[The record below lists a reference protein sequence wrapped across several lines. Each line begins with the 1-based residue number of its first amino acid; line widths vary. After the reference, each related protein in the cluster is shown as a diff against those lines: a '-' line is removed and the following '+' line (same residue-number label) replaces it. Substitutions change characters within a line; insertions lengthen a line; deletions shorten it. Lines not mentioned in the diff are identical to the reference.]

1 MKQVIVELGNR
12 SYPIY
17 IGAGLLPRAVDLIG
31 TQLSEQTLIVS
42 NTVVAPL
49 YLETLLDGLT
59 GMQARTLIIEDGE
72 RHKTMETLNGIITR
86 LLEQQFNRTC
96 TLIALGGGV
105 IGDLTGFAAA
115 CYQRGVR
122 YIQVPTTLLA
132 QVDSAVGGKTAVNH
146 ALGKN
151 MIGAFHQPAAVL
163 CDTDVLASLPAREFR
178 AGVAEI
184 IKYGLINDA
193 PFFGWLEDNME
204 GLIQRD
210 AACLSHAIQVSC
222 RNKAGI
228 VARDE
233 RESGLRATLNLGHTF
248 GHAIET
254 ALSYRTW
261 LHGEAVAAGISM
273 AAHLS
278 VKATGFTES
287 DALRVNSLLEK
298 AGLPVGLP
306 DAVRREQL
314 RELMAVDKKTRH
326 GRLHLVLLREIG
338 KAVVTPEF
346 DEADTGVLFG
356 VGKDYPRGTVSLPV
370 NNKDHKIGC

>member
-1 MKQVIVELGNR
+1 MKQVVVELGNR

-17 IGAGLLPRAVDLIG
+17 IGAGLLQRAADLIG
-31 TQLSEQTLIVS
+31 TRLSEQTLVVS
-42 NTVVAPL
+42 NTIVAPL

-59 GMQARTLIIEDGE
+59 GIQARTLIVEDGE
-72 RHKTMETLNGIITR
+72 RLKTAETMNGIITR

-105 IGDLTGFAAA
+105 IGDVTGFAAA

-146 ALGKN
+146 KLGKN

-163 CDTDVLASLPAREFR
+163 SDTDVLASLPARELR
-178 AGVAEI
+178 AGIAEI

-193 PFFGWLEDNME
+193 RFFGWLEDNID
-204 GLIQRD
+204 GLVQRD
-210 AACLSHAIQVSC
+210 AACLAHAIEVSC
-222 RNKAGI
+222 RNKARI
-228 VARDE
+228 VALDE
-233 RESGLRATLNLGHTF
+233 REAGLRAILNLGHTF

-254 ALSYRTW
+254 ALGYKTW
-261 LHGEAVAAGISM
+261 LHGEAVAAGMSM

-278 VKATGFTES
+278 VKTTGLRES
-287 DALRVNSLLEK
+287 DALRVNTLLER
-298 AGLPVGLP
+298 AGLPVSLP
-306 DAVRREQL
+306 DTIRRDQL

-326 GRLHLVLLREIG
+326 GRLHLVLLQEIG

-346 DEADTGVLFG
+346 DEADLEDTL
-356 VGKDYPRGTVSLPV
+356 
-370 NNKDHKIGC
+370 GCYAG